1 MSELQTELPP
11 RGPEG
16 EPAAKSPGRRGI
28 RVPQRL
34 DSLWRSF
41 SGVGLILGAILFA
54 LSLTPSLIPRGP
66 LLQGVL
72 AGVSFAIGYGIGN
85 LLGGIWRWL
94 ELPLAPERFRRPAA
108 WGSAG
113 VAAVVVLVYL
123 WRSSGWQNSIR
134 ELMGMTAVKSSA
146 PLQLALVAL
155 VVFLVLVLL
164 GRLFVLVI
172 RLVERR
178 AARHMSLR
186 AARGLGLVGAAL
198 VFFLVI
204 DGVLVRG
211 FLNMADGSFR
221 ALDAL
226 IEPDVAQP
234 TSPEKT
240 GNAASLVRWEGIGR
254 AGRDFIASGPTAA
267 DIEAETGQPAVE
279 PIRVYVGLNSAEG
292 ADARAELALE
302 ELVRV
307 GAFDRSAL
315 VVVTPTGTGWMDPA
329 AMDTFEYLH
338 HGDTAI
344 VGQQYSYLT
353 SWISLL
359 AEPGNAAEAGRA
371 LFRAVYQHWT
381 HLPKDHRPKLYLQGL
396 SLGAYGSDQ
405 SFRLHEVLADPFNG
419 AVWSGPPFSTPGW
432 WSATREREPGSP
444 EWLPRFGDGSVIR
457 FTNQENHTDLPGAV
471 WGPLRIV
478 YLQYASDPIT
488 FFDPNSIWRRPDW
501 MVAPL
506 GPDVSPE
513 LRWYPVVTFL
523 QLTLDM
529 AIALAVPIGH
539 GHYFAPEHYIDAWVA
554 ATDPAGWTPE
564 GITRL
569 KTFFAGQRGEPQG

>member
-1 MSELQTELPP
+1 MSDAQS
-11 RGPEG
+11 G
-16 EPAAKSPGRRGI
+16 AAAPGRGA
-28 RVPQRL
+28 VVQRL
-34 DSLWRSF
+34 GSLWRSF
-41 SGVGLILGAILFA
+41 SGLGLVIGAIFFA
-54 LSLTPSLIPRGP
+54 FALTPSLIPRAP
-66 LLQGVL
+66 VLQGAL
-72 AGVSFAIGYGIGN
+72 GGLSFAIGYGLGN
-85 LLGGIWRWL
+85 LAGGVWRWL
-94 ELPLAPERFRRPAA
+94 DLPIPPERIHRPGTWIAA
-108 WGSAG
+108 AASAL
-113 VAAVVVLVYL
+113 VVLVYL
-123 WRSSGWQNSIR
+123 WRSAGWQNSIR
-134 ELMGMTAVKSSA
+134 APMGMAPVESSGPFQIAAVA
-146 PLQLALVAL
+146 I
-155 VVFLVLVLL
+155 VVFLVVMVLARIFVLL
-164 GRLFVLVI
+164 I
-172 RLVERR
+172 RLVERQ

-198 VFFLVI
+198 VFFLVA

-211 FLNMADGSFR
+211 FLNMADASFR
-221 ALDAL
+221 AFDAL
-226 IEPDVAQP
+226 MEPDVAQP
-234 TSPEKT
+234 TEPMKT
-240 GNAASLVRWEGIGR
+240 GSAASLVGWEGIGR

-267 DIEAETGQPAVE
+267 EITAETGAPAQE

-292 ADARAELALE
+292 ADARAELALQ
-302 ELVRV
+302 ELIRV
-307 GAFDRSAL
+307 GAFDRSVL

-329 AMDTFEYLH
+329 AMDTLEYLH

-359 AEPGNAAEAGRA
+359 AEPGNSAEAGRA

-432 WSATREREPGSP
+432 WSATQEREPGSP
-444 EWLPRFGDGSVIR
+444 AWLPRFGDGSVIR
-457 FTNQENHTDLPGAV
+457 FTNQEDHTELPGAV

-488 FFDPNSIWRRPDW
+488 FFDPNSIWRKPDW
-501 MVAPL
+501 MKAPV
-506 GPDVSPE
+506 GPDVSPH
-513 LRWYPVVTFL
+513 LTWYPVVTFL

-554 ATDPAGWTPE
+554 VTDPAGWTPE
-564 GITRL
+564 SITGL
-569 KTFFAGQRGEPQG
+569 KTHFLGEREEPRG

>member
-1 MSELQTELPP
+1 MSETGSDAAA
-11 RGPEG
+11 RGR
-16 EPAAKSPGRRGI
+16 AAGALE
-28 RVPQRL
+28 RVGA
-34 DSLWRSF
+34 LWKSF
-41 SGVGLILGAILFA
+41 SGIGLVIGAILFA
-54 LSLTPSLIPRGP
+54 FSLTPSLIPRAP
-66 LLQGVL
+66 VLQGAL
-72 AGVSFAIGYGIGN
+72 GGLSFAVGYGIGN
-85 LLGGIWRWL
+85 LAGGIWCWMH
-94 ELPLAPERFRRPAA
+94 LPVPPERIRRPAT
-108 WGSAG
+108 WAG
-113 VAAVVVLVYL
+113 AAIAVVVVLVYL
-123 WRSSGWQNSIR
+123 WRSTLWQNSIR
-134 ELMGMTAVKSSA
+134 SLMGMPPVQSSGPFQIA
-146 PLQLALVAL
+146 GVAI
-155 VVFLVLVLL
+155 VVFLICVLL
-164 GRLFVLVI
+164 SRLFLLLI

-186 AARGLGLVGAAL
+186 AARGLGLIGAAL
-198 VFFLVI
+198 VFFLVA

-211 FLNMADGSFR
+211 FLNMADASFR
-221 ALDAL
+221 AFDAL

-234 TSPEKT
+234 ADPAKT
-240 GNAASLVRWEGIGR
+240 GSPASLVGWEGIGR

-267 DIEAETGQPAVE
+267 EITAETGAPAKE

-292 ADARAELALE
+292 ADARAELALQ
-302 ELVRV
+302 ELIRV
-307 GAFDRSAL
+307 GAFDRSVL

-329 AMDTFEYLH
+329 AMDTLEYLH
-338 HGDTAI
+338 NGDTAI

-359 AEPGNAAEAGRA
+359 VEPGNSAEAGRA

-457 FTNQENHTDLPGAV
+457 FTNQEDHTQIPGAT
-471 WGPLRIV
+471 WGPLRMV

-488 FFDPNSIWRRPDW
+488 FFDPSSIWRRPDW
-501 MVAPL
+501 MKAPV
-506 GPDVSPE
+506 GPDVSPY
-513 LRWYPVVTFL
+513 LSWYPVVTFL

-554 ATDPAGWTPE
+554 VTDPAGVTPDKVAQ
-564 GITRL
+564 L
-569 KTFFAGQRGEPQG
+569 KAYFAGKREEPKG

>member
-1 MSELQTELPP
+1 MSDGQSGAAARD
-11 RGPEG
+11 RGG
-16 EPAAKSPGRRGI
+16 VLGQLG
-28 RVPQRL
+28 
-34 DSLWRSF
+34 SLWRSF
-41 SGVGLILGAILFA
+41 SGLGLVIGAIFFA
-54 LSLTPSLIPRGP
+54 LSLTPSLIPRAP
-66 LLQGVL
+66 ALQGAL
-72 AGVSFAIGYGIGN
+72 GGLSFAIGYGLGN
-85 LLGGIWRWL
+85 LAGGVWRWL
-94 ELPLAPERFRRPAA
+94 ELPIPPERIRRPATWIA
-108 WGSAG
+108 AAA
-113 VAAVVVLVYL
+113 AAVVVLVYL
-123 WRSSGWQNSIR
+123 WRSTAWQNSIR
-134 ELMGMTAVKSSA
+134 ALMGMAPVESNGPLELAAVA
-146 PLQLALVAL
+146 V
-155 VVFLVLVLL
+155 VVFLVMVLL
-164 GRLFVLVI
+164 ARIFVLLI

-186 AARGLGLVGAAL
+186 AARGLGLVGAGL
-198 VFFLVI
+198 VFFLVA

-211 FLNMADGSFR
+211 FLNMADASFR
-221 ALDAL
+221 AFDGLM
-226 IEPDVAQP
+226 EPDVAQP
-234 TSPEKT
+234 TDPTKT
-240 GNAASLVRWEGIGR
+240 GSAASLVRWEGIGR
-254 AGRDFIASGPTAA
+254 AGRDFIASGPTASA
-267 DIEAETGQPAVE
+267 ITAETGAPAQE

-292 ADARAELALE
+292 ADARAALALR
-302 ELVRV
+302 ELIRV
-307 GAFDRSAL
+307 GAFDRSVL

-329 AMDTFEYLH
+329 AMDTLEFLH

-359 AEPGNAAEAGRA
+359 AEPGNSAEAGRA

-381 HLPKDHRPKLYLQGL
+381 HLPKDHRPTLYLQGL

-432 WSATREREPGSP
+432 WSATAEREPGSP

-457 FTNQENHTDLPGAV
+457 FTNQENHTELPGAV

-488 FFDPNSIWRRPDW
+488 FFDPNAIWRKPDW
-501 MVAPL
+501 MNAPV
-506 GPDVSPE
+506 GPDVSPY
-513 LRWYPVVTFL
+513 LSWYPVVTFL

-554 ATDPAGWTPE
+554 VTDPAGWSAE
-564 GITRL
+564 SIGKL
-569 KTFFAGQRGEPQG
+569 KTYFLDKREEPKG